1 MNEELYISDYVVFAP
16 VPRSADS
23 VNRVHSA
30 ASRPSVGLSDESE
43 VHAMSDRPVR
53 ARRPSKVT
61 KTAAAKKTTTTRSTP
76 AKRTAKATVAKAPR
90 RSSPTAKAP
99 EVSVGTDAAFAASSG
114 QPRRRLKN
122 ISEVRHFFRTNDV
135 PILFFGATPF
145 NLLGLDRW
153 IRNFSYITYYD
164 AWDGAHP
171 RVFTPTHKPYREFE
185 SGEEINNWLL
195 TNAEVRAHIDAATPR
210 GVRPKVA
217 MVFFNSET
225 EDICKELGYDLILPA
240 ASLRQHLDSK
250 IVTTRLGNE
259 AGAPS
264 VPNVLTRIDDWAGLQ
279 AVAQKAGLG
288 DELVVQTP
296 YGDSGKTTFF
306 ISSEADWKKHSADIV
321 GEEIKVMRRINNR
334 PVAVEAVLTRCG
346 TIVGPFMSELIGY
359 KRLTPARGGWCGN
372 EMFPEVLAGESRRI
386 ATQLVRRLGDR
397 LAKEGYR
404 GFFEVDVL
412 VDTDTGEVYLGEL
425 NPRISGAS
433 SITNVTAGAYAD
445 VPLFLFHILEY
456 MNVDFDLDVDEI
468 NERWEELASA
478 DVWSQMVMK
487 ETDDIVQRLTATPRT
502 GQYSL
507 DANGGLVFRR
517 AALDWHQLQNEREAF
532 FLRIYGPGDYRWKG
546 ADLGVLVT
554 KGRLQVDNGHG
565 KSSLAIRARHLI
577 DSVRAE
583 YAGEPIAEPPT
594 PRPDVG
600 VK

>member
-1 MNEELYISDYVVFAP
+1 
-16 VPRSADS
+16 
-23 VNRVHSA
+23 
-30 ASRPSVGLSDESE
+30 
-43 VHAMSDRPVR
+43 MSDRPVR
-53 ARRPSKVT
+53 SRRATKTTAKKASPAGPAKRPSSKSV
-61 KTAAAKKTTTTRSTP
+61 AAKPAP
-76 AKRTAKATVAKAPR
+76 AKRTRKAAAQ
-90 RSSPTAKAP
+90 AA
-99 EVSVGTDAAFAASSG
+99 EVSVGTDAAFASSSG

-153 IRNFSYITYYD
+153 VRNFTYVTYYD

-171 RVFTPTHKPYREFE
+171 RVFTPSDKPYQEFE

-195 TNAEVRAHIDAATPR
+195 TNPEVRAHIDAVTPR

-217 MVFFNSET
+217 MVFFDSET

-264 VPNVLTRIDDWAGLQ
+264 VPNVLTRVDDWAGLQ
-279 AVAQKAGLG
+279 AVAEKAGLG

-306 ISSEADWKKHSADIV
+306 ISSEADWRKHSADIV

-359 KRLTPARGGWCGN
+359 KKLTPARGGWCGN
-372 EMFPEVLAGESRRI
+372 EMFPEVLTGESRRT

-507 DANGGLVFRR
+507 DANGALVFRR
-517 AALDWHQLQNEREAF
+517 PALDWHQLQNEAEAF

-554 KGRLQVDNGHG
+554 KGRLQVDSGTG

-577 DSVRAE
+577 DSIRAE
-583 YAGEPIAEPPT
+583 FAGTPIAEPAAPIT
-594 PRPDVG
+594 NVG
-600 VK
+600 VKSG

>member
-1 MNEELYISDYVVFAP
+1 VSGI
-16 VPRSADS
+16 
-23 VNRVHSA
+23 
-30 ASRPSVGLSDESE
+30 SDESE
-43 VHAMSDRPVR
+43 VRAMSERPVR
-53 ARRPSKVT
+53 ARRPSKAT
-61 KTAAAKKTTTTRSTP
+61 AKKSTAKKSTAKKSTGTSTP
-76 AKRTAKATVAKAPR
+76 AKRTTKAAATKTTR
-90 RSSPTAKAP
+90 RARATAKP
-99 EVSVGTDAAFAASSG
+99 REVSIGTDAAFASG
-114 QPRRRLKN
+114 SPPRRRLKN

-153 IRNFSYITYYD
+153 VRNFSYITYYD

-171 RVFTPTHKPYREFE
+171 RVFTPAHKPYREFE

-195 TNAEVRAHIDAATPR
+195 TSAEVRAHIDAATPR

-264 VPNVLTRIDDWAGLQ
+264 VPNVLTRVDDWAGLQ
-279 AVAQKAGLG
+279 AVAQKARLG

-306 ISSEADWKKHSADIV
+306 ISSEADWRKHSADIV

-346 TIVGPFMSELIGY
+346 TVVGPFMSELIGY
-359 KRLTPARGGWCGN
+359 KRLTPSRGGWCGN
-372 EMFPEVLAGESRRI
+372 EMFPEVLTGESRRT

-412 VDTDTGEVYLGEL
+412 VDTDTNDVYLGEL

-468 NERWEELASA
+468 NDRWEELASA

-507 DANGGLVFRR
+507 DASGGLVFRR
-517 AALDWHQLQNEREAF
+517 SALDWHQLQNEREAF

-554 KGRLQVDNGHG
+554 KGRLQVDSGQG

-577 DSVRAE
+577 DSIRAE
-583 YAGEPIAEPPT
+583 YAGEPIAEPAT
-594 PRPDVG
+594 PRTDVG

>member
-1 MNEELYISDYVVFAP
+1 
-16 VPRSADS
+16 
-23 VNRVHSA
+23 
-30 ASRPSVGLSDESE
+30 
-43 VHAMSDRPVR
+43 MSDRPVR
-53 ARRPSKVT
+53 SRRT
-61 KTAAAKKTTTTRSTP
+61 TTTAAKKVTP
-76 AKRTAKATVAKAPR
+76 AKRVKRTADAVAVKAAPAK
-90 RSSPTAKAP
+90 RSRKAAARP
-99 EVSVGTDAAFAASSG
+99 AEVSVGTDAAFASSAG
-114 QPRRRLKN
+114 QARRRLKN

-153 IRNFSYITYYD
+153 VRNFTYITYYD

-171 RVFTPTHKPYREFE
+171 RVFTPTDKHYQEFE

-195 TNAEVRAHIDAATPR
+195 CNHEVRAHIDSVTPR
-210 GVRPKVA
+210 GIRPKVA

-264 VPNVLTRIDDWAGLQ
+264 VPNVLTRVDDWAGLQ
-279 AVAQKAGLG
+279 NAAEKAGLG

-306 ISSEADWKKHSADIV
+306 ISSEADWRKHSSDIV

-346 TIVGPFMSELIGY
+346 TVVGPFMSELIGY
-359 KRLTPARGGWCGN
+359 KRLTPSRGGWCGN
-372 EMFPEVLAGESRRI
+372 EMFPEVLTGESRRT
-386 ATQLVRRLGDR
+386 ATELVRRLGDR
-397 LAKEGYR
+397 LATEGYR

-412 VDTDTGEVYLGEL
+412 VDTDSGEVYLGEL

-468 NERWEELASA
+468 NARWDELASG
-478 DVWSQMVMK
+478 DLWSQMVMK
-487 ETDDIVQRLTATPRT
+487 ETCDIVQRLTAAPRT

-507 DANGGLVFRR
+507 DSSGALVFRR
-517 AALDWHQLQNEREAF
+517 PALDWHQLQNEAEAF
-532 FLRIYGPGDYRWKG
+532 FLRIYAPGDYRWKG

-554 KGRLQVDNGHG
+554 KGRLQID
-565 KSSLAIRARHLI
+565 SSSGSAGGTTALTIRARHLI
-577 DSVRAE
+577 DSIRAE
-583 YAGEPIAEPPT
+583 YAGTPIAEPAAAVT
-594 PRPDVG
+594 TAG
-600 VK
+600 VKSG

>member
-1 MNEELYISDYVVFAP
+1 MT
-16 VPRSADS
+16 
-23 VNRVHSA
+23 
-30 ASRPSVGLSDESE
+30 
-43 VHAMSDRPVR
+43 DRPVR
-53 ARRPSKVT
+53 SRQPSKT
-61 KTAAAKKTTTTRSTP
+61 TAKKSSTGRAAP
-76 AKRTAKATVAKAPR
+76 AKRAATKSTAAKTTASRRATSTSKPR
-90 RSSPTAKAP
+90 DVT
-99 EVSVGTDAAFAASSG
+99 VGTDAAFASG
-114 QPRRRLKN
+114 SAPPRRRLKN

-153 IRNFSYITYYD
+153 VRNFSYVTYYD

-171 RVFTPTHKPYREFE
+171 RVFTPSHQPYREFE

-195 TNAEVRAHIDAATPR
+195 TSPEVRAHIKARTPR

-264 VPNVLTRIDDWAGLQ
+264 VPNVLTRVDDWAGLQ
-279 AVAQKAGLG
+279 AVAEKASLG

-306 ISSEADWKKHSADIV
+306 ISSEADWRKHSADV
-321 GEEIKVMRRINNR
+321 LGEEIKVMRRINNR

-359 KRLTPARGGWCGN
+359 KRLTPSRGGWCGN
-372 EMFPEVLAGESRRI
+372 EMFPEVLTGESRRT

-507 DANGGLVFRR
+507 DASGALVFRR
-517 AALDWHQLQNEREAF
+517 AALDWHQLQNESEAF

-554 KGRLQVDNGHG
+554 KGRLQVDSGTG
-565 KSSLAIRARHLI
+565 KSTLAIRARHLI
-577 DSVRAE
+577 DSIRAE
-583 YAGEPIAEPPT
+583 YAGTPIAEPAP
-594 PRPDVG
+594 PRRNVA

>member
-1 MNEELYISDYVVFAP
+1 
-16 VPRSADS
+16 
-23 VNRVHSA
+23 
-30 ASRPSVGLSDESE
+30 
-43 VHAMSDRPVR
+43 MSDRPVR
-53 ARRPSKVT
+53 SGRARKTTAKKARP
-61 KTAAAKKTTTTRSTP
+61 AAKRPTKSVATRAAP
-76 AKRTAKATVAKAPR
+76 AKRATKASAKPK
-90 RSSPTAKAP
+90 
-99 EVSVGTDAAFAASSG
+99 EVSVGTDAAFASG
-114 QPRRRLKN
+114 AGQSKRRLKN

-153 IRNFSYITYYD
+153 VRNFTYVTYYD

-171 RVFTPTHKPYREFE
+171 RVFTPTDKPYREFE

-195 TNAEVRAHIDAATPR
+195 TNPEVRAYIKAATPR
-210 GVRPKVA
+210 GIRPKVA
-217 MVFFNSET
+217 MVFFDSET

-250 IVTTRLGNE
+250 IVTTKLGNE

-264 VPNVLTRIDDWAGLQ
+264 VPNVLTRVDDWAGLQ
-279 AVAQKAGLG
+279 AVAEKAGLG

-346 TIVGPFMSELIGY
+346 TVVGPFMSELIGY
-359 KRLTPARGGWCGN
+359 KRLTPSRGGWCGN
-372 EMFPEVLAGESRRI
+372 EMFPEVLTGESRRI

-456 MNVDFDLDVDEI
+456 MNVDFDLDIDEI

-487 ETDDIVQRLTATPRT
+487 ETDDIVQRLTATPAT

-507 DANGGLVFRR
+507 DSSGALVFRR
-517 AALDWHQLQNEREAF
+517 PALDWHQLQNEAEMF

-546 ADLGVLVT
+546 ADLGVMVT
-554 KGRLQVDNGHG
+554 KGRLQVDSGAG
-565 KSSLAIRARHLI
+565 KTALAIRARHLI
-577 DSVRAE
+577 DSIRGE
-583 YAGEPIAEPPT
+583 FAGTPITEPTAPIT
-594 PRPDVG
+594 NVG
-600 VK
+600 VKSG